1 MVEDECEQILDDWN
15 TVDENCTSEVTL
27 AALTARLADVL
38 RGLRI
43 HVPQG
48 ILTCG
53 SLTTC

>member
-15 TVDENCTSEVTL
+15 TVDENCTSEVIL
-27 AALTARLADVL
+27 AALTARLAEVL

-48 ILTCG
+48 I
-53 SLTTC
+53 